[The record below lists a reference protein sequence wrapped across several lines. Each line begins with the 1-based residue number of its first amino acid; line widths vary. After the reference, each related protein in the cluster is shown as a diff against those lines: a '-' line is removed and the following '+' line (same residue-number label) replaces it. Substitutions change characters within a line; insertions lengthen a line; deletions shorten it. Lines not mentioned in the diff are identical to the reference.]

1 MKVLVAED
9 DAHMRAGIEEI
20 LAGEGYSVATAPDGP
35 SALERYDALAPDFV
49 LLDIMMPGMNGY
61 DVCRRIRERNAEVP
75 IVFLSAK
82 SEEVDKVLGL
92 ELGADDY
99 VMKPFGV
106 KELVARVRA
115 VARRAMRT
123 AQHAAASPFTM
134 VDLTVYPSEL
144 RARRGE
150 ATIDLSLREVRLLRC
165 LFEHPH
171 EALDR
176 DRLFEAG
183 WGHEIYPNTR
193 TLDQH
198 VSKLR
203 KKVEVDVKEPRIIRT
218 VHGVGYRFDP

>member
-1 MKVLVAED
+1 MKVLIAED
-9 DAHMRAGIEEI
+9 DPHMRAGIEEI
-20 LAGEGYSVATAPDGP
+20 LAGEGYSVTAVADGH
-35 SALERYDALAPDFV
+35 SAVQAFDTGRPDFI
-49 LLDIMMPGMNGY
+49 LLDIMMPGLNGY
-61 DVCRRIRERNAEVP
+61 DVCRKIRERNADVP
-75 IVFLSAK
+75 IIFLSAK

-106 KELVARVRA
+106 KELIARVRA

-123 AQHAAASPFTM
+123 LAHERTRAFTL
-134 VDLTVYPSEL
+134 VDLVVTPSEL

-150 ATIDLSLREVRLLRC
+150 ATIELSLREVRLLQC
-165 LFEHPH
+165 LFEHPGQ
-171 EALDR
+171 ALDR
-176 DRLFEAG
+176 DLLFEAG

-203 KKVEVDVKEPRIIRT
+203 KKVEVDVRNPRIIRT

>member
-1 MKVLVAED
+1 MKVLIAED
-9 DAHMRAGIEEI
+9 DPHMRAGIEEI
-20 LAGEGYSVATAPDGP
+20 LAQEGYAVCTAPDGP
-35 SALERYDALAPDFV
+35 SALERFFAEGPDFV

-61 DVCRRIRERNAEVP
+61 DVCRRIRAQNQDVP

-115 VARRAMRT
+115 VARRALRT
-123 AQHAAASPFTM
+123 GDHPKVQPFTL
-134 VDLTVYPSEL
+134 VDLTVFPSEL
-144 RARRGE
+144 RARR
-150 ATIDLSLREVRLLRC
+150 ADVTIDLSLREVRLLQC
-165 LFEHPH
+165 FFAHPH
-171 EALDR
+171 QALDR
-176 DRLFEAG
+176 DQLFEAG

-198 VSKLR
+198 VAKLR
-203 KKVEVDVKEPRIIRT
+203 KKIELDTKAPRIIRT

>member
-1 MKVLVAED
+1 MRVLIAED
-9 DAHMRAGIEEI
+9 DPHMRAGIVEI
-20 LAGEGYSVATAPDGP
+20 LSAEGYEVEAVADGP
-35 SALERYDALAPDFV
+35 SAVDSYERAAPDFV
-49 LLDIMMPGMNGY
+49 LLDIMMPGLNGY
-61 DVCRRIRERNAEVP
+61 DVCRRIRARNQEVP

-106 KELVARVRA
+106 KELIARVRA

-123 AQHAAASPFTM
+123 SGHAAAQAFTL

-144 RARRGE
+144 RARRDD
-150 ATIDLSLREVRLLRC
+150 ATIELSLREVKLLQFF
-165 LFEHPH
+165 FEHPH

-203 KKVEVDVKEPRIIRT
+203 KKVERDVKAPRIIRT
-218 VHGVGYRFDP
+218 VHGVGYRYDP